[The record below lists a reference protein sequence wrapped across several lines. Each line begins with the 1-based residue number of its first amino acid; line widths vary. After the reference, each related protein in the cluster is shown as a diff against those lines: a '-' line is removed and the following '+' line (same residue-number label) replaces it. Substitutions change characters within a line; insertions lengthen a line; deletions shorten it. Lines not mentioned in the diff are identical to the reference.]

1 MASLLSERA
10 QQVQDRNRAVAKNF
24 LCECLLTIRGVLCQ
38 DSKDNPTTIGDR
50 LVIEVEDIGH
60 GASLA
65 LILPA
70 QDRTV
75 GHVEK
80 GEAEVLLP
88 FFLEPCFVVSDW

>member
-10 QQVQDRNRAVAKNF
+10 QQVQDRNRALAQDF
-24 LCECLLTIRGVLCQ
+24 LCECLLTVRGVLCQ
-38 DSKDNPTTIGDR
+38 ASKDNPTTIGDR

-60 GASLA
+60 HPSLA

-75 GHVEK
+75 GYVEK
-80 GEAEVLLP
+80 VKQRFCCP
-88 FFLEPCFVVSDW
+88 FFLEPCFIVSDW